1 MSENETET
9 EQSTDQTMADR
20 GNTRSRRPTSE
31 AFRAFIGS
39 NWGPRPSDPPE
50 RGGAADCLAA
60 RHQLAGAPF
69 AGQRLVIPAGTYK
82 VRSNDCDYRFR
93 PHSAFAHLSGLG
105 GEKSLT
111 PSSSST
117 PLTRVTRR
125 ALPMKL
131 SCTSSRAPH
140 DPQRSSTLIHA
151 TANSGWERARR
162 SLRWKQ

>member
-39 NWGPRPSDPPE
+39 NWGPRPSDLPE
-50 RGGAADCLAA
+50 QGGAADYLAA

-82 VRSNDCDYRFR
+82 VRSAECGRKR
-93 PHSAFAHLSGLG
+93 
-105 GEKSLT
+105 
-111 PSSSST
+111 
-117 PLTRVTRR
+117 
-125 ALPMKL
+125 
-131 SCTSSRAPH
+131 
-140 DPQRSSTLIHA
+140 
-151 TANSGWERARR
+151 
-162 SLRWKQ
+162 